1 MKEQMSME
9 KRLSR
14 PAARRL
20 GDWTAVVAGLALAA
34 AAARADQVVMKNGD
48 RYTGSVLSLDAE
60 SVVVQSEL
68 LGKVTLPRGKT
79 VLITIGSNA
88 PAPVARPV
96 APAKTPPPAAP
107 VASTNTTSAG
117 AAVLRSLM
125 ANTNLVQEVRDQYL
139 GAAGAE
145 ANRKFDELLNGLMSG
160 KVTLEDLRTQ
170 ARSAMDQLRA
180 FKKEFGD
187 DASELDDYLN
197 ILEKFLKES
206 GPAQSSGPAP
216 AAGARGSRLPNDSET
231 P

>member
-1 MKEQMSME
+1 MKEHDSTE
-9 KRLSR
+9 NRFSR
-14 PAARRL
+14 PAFHRSACWMPVL
-20 GDWTAVVAGLALAA
+20 AGLALTAA
-34 AAARADQVVMKNGD
+34 AGRADQVVMKNGD
-48 RYTGSVLSLDAE
+48 RYTGSVLSMDAE

-79 VLITIGSNA
+79 VLITVGSNA

-96 APAKTPPPAAP
+96 APAKTPLPAAP

-145 ANRKFDELLNGLMSG
+145 ANRKFDELLSGLMSG
-160 KVTLEDLRTQ
+160 KVTIEDLRAQ

-187 DASELDDYLN
+187 DASELDDYMN

-206 GPAQSSGPAP
+206 GPAQSSGSAP
-216 AAGARGSRLPNDSET
+216 AAGARGSRPQNNSET
-231 P
+231 Q